1 MYPAAVIRVEL
12 SLEIERPAQEVFDH
26 LVDVE
31 RLPEWQSSAVKSHV
45 DGPMRVGARVHET
58 RRLLGREA
66 HTELEV
72 AAFDPPRRLTLRTLS
87 GPVKVD
93 VDHELEAHGDGTL
106 LRVVA
111 EAEPGSILKF
121 AKPVLAR
128 QAEHELRTDFER
140 LKELLESGP

>member
-1 MYPAAVIRVEL
+1 VIRVEL
-12 SLEIERPAQEVFDH
+12 ELEIECPAQEVFDR

-31 RLPEWQSSAVKSHV
+31 RVPEWQASAVRAHV
-45 DGPMRVGARVHET
+45 EGPLGVGSRIHET

-72 AAFDPPRRLTLRTLS
+72 AAFEPPRRLTLRTLR

-93 VDHELEAHGDGTL
+93 VDHRLESQGDGTAL
-106 LRVVA
+106 HVVA
-111 EAEPGSILKF
+111 EAEPGSILRL

-128 QAEHELRTDFER
+128 HAEHELRTDFER
-140 LKELLESGP
+140 LKELLESGS

>member
-1 MYPAAVIRVEL
+1 MIRVEL
-12 SLEIERPAQEVFDH
+12 ELEIDRSAQEVFDL

-31 RLPEWQSSAVKSHV
+31 RVPEWQSSAVRAQV
-45 DGPMRVGARVHET
+45 EGPVGVGARIHET

-72 AAFDPPRRLTLRTLS
+72 AAFEPPRRLTLRTLR

-93 VDHELEAHGDGTL
+93 VDHRLESQGEGTVL
-106 LRVVA
+106 QVVA
-111 EAEPGSILKF
+111 EAEPGSILRL
-121 AKPVLAR
+121 AKPVLKR

-140 LKELLESGP
+140 LKELLEGGS

>member
-1 MYPAAVIRVEL
+1 VIRVEL
-12 SLEIERPAQEVFDH
+12 ALEIERPAQEVFDR
-26 LVDVE
+26 LVDVD
-31 RLPEWQSSAVKSHV
+31 RVPEWQSSAVASDA
-45 DGPMRVGARVHET
+45 DGPLGIGTRVHET

-72 AAFDPPRRLTLRTLS
+72 CAFDPPRHFALRTVS

-93 VDHELEAHGDGTL
+93 VDHELEPQGDGTL

-111 EAEPGSILKF
+111 QADPGSFLKL

-128 QAEHELRTDFER
+128 QAEHELRSDFER
-140 LKELLESGP
+140 LKELLERG